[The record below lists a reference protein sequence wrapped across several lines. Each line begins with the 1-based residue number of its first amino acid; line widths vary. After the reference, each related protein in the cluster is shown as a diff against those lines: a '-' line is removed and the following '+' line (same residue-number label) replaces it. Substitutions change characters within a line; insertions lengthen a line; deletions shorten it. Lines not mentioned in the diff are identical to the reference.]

1 MCSQPVLSTERL
13 ILREWRLSDREPFA
27 RMNADPKVMEFLP
40 HLLSRT
46 ESDLFADR
54 IDSHFRQHGFGLC
67 AAELRKDGSFIGFIG
82 LNMTT
87 FDAPFTPCI
96 EVGWRLAS
104 DFWGQGLE
112 TEGGGKSYI
121 TDLR

>member
-1 MCSQPVLSTERL
+1 
-13 ILREWRLSDREPFA
+13 
-27 RMNADPKVMEFLP
+27 MNADPKVMEFLP